1 MRRPRARARA
11 LDLAACG
18 PSIAGVF
25 PLPCELPVRRCTFLI
40 FALALSLAACVA
52 PGTRQDE
59 LLITIRSYEGAIRWG
74 RIEGAY
80 EFLKPDPDNPIE
92 IPQGL
97 DQIKV
102 TGYERL
108 TPVVPTDEEKH
119 RFRVTSAIRYVHVDR
134 QVERNITDQQVWEW
148 DAEAKRWWRANP
160 IPAFP

>member
-1 MRRPRARARA
+1 MKPWARTKA
-11 LDLAACG
+11 LDLPRAG
-18 PSIAGVF
+18 PTIAGVF
-25 PLPCELPVRRCTFLI
+25 PPPRESPVRRRTL
-40 FALALSLAACVA
+40 LVLGLTLPLAACVA

-59 LLITIRSYEGAIRWG
+59 LLITIRSYEGAVRWG

-80 EFLKPDPDNPIE
+80 EFLKPDPDNPVE

-102 TGYERL
+102 TGYDRL

-119 RFRVTSAIRYVHVDR
+119 RFRVTSAIRYVHLDR